1 MEQENLLDGEDWTAE
16 EEYPLLLD
24 RVQSIFIDLVFI
36 IVLMFVF
43 SAILDR
49 YENPPN
55 WIRVVAFFGLWAI
68 YEPLLVTLG
77 CTLGQ
82 YIKSIRVRSF
92 PDSSHRISFFQA
104 FIRYVLKT
112 LLGWISFL
120 TIHSNKEKRAI
131 HDFVSGSVV
140 VKARRR
146 K

>member
-1 MEQENLLDGEDWTAE
+1 MEQEHLLDGEDWTAE

-36 IVLMFVF
+36 IVLMFAF

-55 WIRVVAFFGLWAI
+55 WIRVAAFFGLWAI

-82 YIKSIRVRSF
+82 YIKKIRVRSY
-92 PDSSHRISFFQA
+92 PDTSKRISIFPA
-104 FIRYVLKT
+104 FIRYILTT
-112 LLGWISFL
+112 LPGWISFL
-120 TIHSNKEKRAI
+120 TIHTNKEKRA
-131 HDFVSGSVV
+131 
-140 VKARRR
+140 
-146 K
+146 